1 MSDTSWIS
9 RFKPEKPG
17 DEEWSEVMRLAYY
30 RSYTN
35 QADNESAFT
44 LLLAGTE
51 KENAR
56 RMYRLAAYVW
66 CAQS

>member
-1 MSDTSWIS
+1 M
-9 RFKPEKPG
+9 KNG
-17 DEEWSEVMRLAYY
+17 QLAYY